1 VVAHRDPNDP
11 AGVFFNRILHSE
23 DGATAI
29 EYGLI
34 AALIAVAAITAM
46 GALGNSLS
54 NTFET
59 VSTQMNNSSD
69 GKL

>member
-1 VVAHRDPNDP
+1 MT
-11 AGVFFNRILHSE
+11 FFRKLIKDTE
-23 DGATAI
+23 GATAI

-54 NTFET
+54 STFNL
-59 VSTQMNNSSD
+59 VSNDMNQAQD
-69 GKL
+69 GHL

>member
-1 VVAHRDPNDP
+1 MTLLREILNDQK
-11 AGVFFNRILHSE
+11 
-23 DGATAI
+23 GATAI

-54 NTFET
+54 NTFT
-59 VSTQMNNSSD
+59 GISTKMSNAAD

>member
-1 VVAHRDPNDP
+1 MKLIRDLFRN
-11 AGVFFNRILHSE
+11 E
-23 DGATAI
+23 EGATAI

-54 NTFET
+54 GTFNL
-59 VSTQMNNSSD
+59 VSNDMNNAQD
-69 GKL
+69 GHL

>member
-1 VVAHRDPNDP
+1 MTLFRKLLTDQ
-11 AGVFFNRILHSE
+11 

-34 AALIAVAAITAM
+34 AALVATGAMIAM

-54 NTFET
+54 NTFT
-59 VSTQMNNSSD
+59 QVSTKMQNASD
-69 GKL
+69 GKGPF